1 MKKEKKRTGGLK
13 SLDHD
18 KLGNDQ
24 RIKVHIGKKKQK
36 KISGHQSWEFQEPL
50 PDFGN

>member
-1 MKKEKKRTGGLK
+1 M

-24 RIKVHIGKKKQK
+24 RIEVHVGR